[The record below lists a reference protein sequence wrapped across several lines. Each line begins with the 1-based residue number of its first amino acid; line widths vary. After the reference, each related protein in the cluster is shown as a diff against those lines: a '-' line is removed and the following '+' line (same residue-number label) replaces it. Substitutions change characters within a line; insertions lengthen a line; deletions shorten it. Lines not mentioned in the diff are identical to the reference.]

1 MALSFSLAG
10 LPLKRDFLSVLFLWL
25 TIKQALQ
32 LLEVFDLF
40 SDFLVTMSEKSKK
53 NVSIIVSICL
63 SFFSLKLYHIKW
75 CVLEAN
81 IVPQN
86 SLIKM
91 RFPVSVF
98 TTRQK

>member
-25 TIKQALQ
+25 TITQALQ
-32 LLEVFDLF
+32 LLEVLDLF
-40 SDFLVTMSEKSKK
+40 PDFLVTLSEKSKK
-53 NVSIIVSICL
+53 NVSIIASICL
-63 SFFSLKLYHIKW
+63 SFSSLKLYHTKW

-81 IVPQN
+81 KVPQK

-91 RFPVSVF
+91 RFPVSVS